1 MSTIIA
7 ISHWNRFRT
16 NKLFCFCQRLKNIPK
31 TINFEKRKDFAE
43 IGFRGFSWEAFDSRA
58 SRVDEWVVVLFVLI
72 DHVMGLLWHRPLVRL
87 DFVRSGCLRSWSH
100 RKIRRRPTLFIKQ
113 W

>member
-1 MSTIIA
+1 LLSA
-7 ISHWNRFRT
+7 IGIDLGLIN
-16 NKLFCFCQRLKNIPK
+16 CFASVSGLKTYQKQLI
-31 TINFEKRKDFAE
+31 FRKDFVD